1 MNVFFPL
8 FCVVLAAAMAELLIP
23 EEGGAGTKKVLRVLT
38 SLAVLL
44 LILSPLTSFLKKDAE
59 IPLPA
64 AGETP
69 DFEAVFAGAADAAGK
84 AEFESRLRAVLAAE
98 FGAEEQN
105 FTLTV
110 RYENGEPTEIAVVLS
125 GKALTVDPREVET
138 YLTGLLQ
145 LPVQAR

>member
-1 MNVFFPL
+1 M
-8 FCVVLAAAMAELLIP
+8 
-23 EEGGAGTKKVLRVLT
+23 
-38 SLAVLL
+38 
-44 LILSPLTSFLKKDAE
+44 
-59 IPLPA
+59 
-64 AGETP
+64 
-69 DFEAVFAGAADAAGK
+69 FAGATDAAGK
-84 AEFESRLRAVLAAE
+84 AEFESRLRAALAAE

-105 FTLTV
+105 FALTV